1 MKSETF
7 AEYPRK
13 LDVSKN
19 SKVYYVRFLRNGLHD
34 MYCYI
39 SKSRQVVQYLEK
51 SVSHGLF
58 VER

>member
-39 SKSRQVVQYLEK
+39 NKSR
-51 SVSHGLF
+51 
-58 VER
+58 